1 MANRQRRL
9 FSLFL
14 FFTTSIR
21 VLKTRDKKERERRR
35 KGEAEMA
42 NRQRQDRIE
51 SRSEIFAISYV
62 STAFSFFFF
71 SPPLSA
77 FWKRKRKRKGR
88 RKREGKRKRNGKL
101 EMANRQRRDR
111 IESRK
116 YLLFLTCPQF
126 LPLFLFFAISI
137 RILKKQERERE
148 REKERGRKREAKMAS
163 RQRRNR
169 IESRS
174 EIRPVNET
182 TIFATTKLP
191 NG

>member
-116 YLLFLTCPQF
+116 YLLFLTCPRL

-137 RILKKQERERE
+137 RVLETR
-148 REKERGRKREAKMAS
+148 ERGRKGEAEMAS
-163 RQRRNR
+163 RQRRDR